1 MSRLSVSLS
10 LKMILF
16 GLILLVS
23 SCKKDPEPLDPENPG
38 QEQPGGGG
46 GGNNGTS
53 SLPCAGKDLKIQ
65 SFIFTLTEDE
75 SGEETGGDLVDEFP
89 ECAKDD
95 RIRFEKSGKISG
107 SEGSKVC
114 PPDEEPDTE
123 VPVPV
128 NSLWSYNAQNK
139 TFKMYEEGNPN
150 EAVVWKVDEVSSSSL
165 KISITEKSEGY
176 TTKIVL
182 SLKQ

>member
-1 MSRLSVSLS
+1 MSRFSVSLS
-10 LKMILF
+10 LKMFLF

-23 SCKKDPEPLDPENPG
+23 SCKKDPEPVDPDNPG
-38 QEQPGGGG
+38 QEQPGGG

-65 SFIFTLTEDE
+65 SFLFTLTEDE

-107 SEGSKVC
+107 SEGSKIC

-139 TFKMYEEGNPN
+139 TFKMYEEGKAN
-150 EAVVWKVDEVSSSSL
+150 EAVVWKVDEVSSNSL
-165 KISITEKSEGY
+165 KISFTEKAEGF

-182 SLKQ
+182 FLKQ